1 MIAALEG
8 LEADL
13 DADSACPGS
22 GRLAALWA
30 VIGASA
36 VLAVLPVLLAA
47 GVASGG
53 GRVAVAWL
61 AGLVAVV
68 GGVKL
73 AAAAWGLAA
82 SAD

>member
-1 MIAALEG
+1 
-8 LEADL
+8 
-13 DADSACPGS
+13 
-22 GRLAALWA
+22 